1 MILFTGGGE
10 MKKFFLMS
18 LLAASLMGVSS
29 IALADLNGF
38 LSSVNR
44 QALSDIKNFNSK
56 LSSQFGVPIPDVEAI
71 VRSVPNPADA
81 FMILHLS
88 HMSHL
93 APEVVLQRY
102 QRNKGKGWGNLA
114 QQLGIK
120 PGSPEFHALK
130 RGNLAFTGVGGG
142 GAAGKGQGQGKDRKQ
157 DREKGQGK
165 GHGKD

>member
-1 MILFTGGGE
+1 MRKII
-10 MKKFFLMS
+10 LMS
-18 LLAASLMGVSS
+18 LLAASLMGASS

-38 LSSVNR
+38 LGSVNR
-44 QALSDIKNFNSK
+44 QALSDMKNFNSK
-56 LSSQFGVPIPDVEAI
+56 LSSQFGVPVPDVETI

-93 APEVVLQRY
+93 APQVVLQRY

-114 QQLGIK
+114 LELGIK
-120 PGSPEFHALK
+120 PGSAEFHALK
-130 RGNLAFTGVGGG
+130 RGDLSFNGVRGG
-142 GAAGKGQGQGKDRKQ
+142 GAVGKGKGQDSFHGKDKKQ

>member
-1 MILFTGGGE
+1 MRKII
-10 MKKFFLMS
+10 LMS
-18 LLAASLMGVSS
+18 LLAASLLGASS

-56 LSSQFGVPIPDVEAI
+56 LSSQFGVPVPDVEAI

-93 APEVVLQRY
+93 APEAVLQRY
-102 QRNKGKGWGNLA
+102 QRNKGQGWGKLA
-114 QQLGIK
+114 RELGIK
-120 PGSPEFHALK
+120 PGSAEFQALK
-130 RGNLAFTGVGGG
+130 RGNLSFNGVSGGG
-142 GAAGKGQGQGKDRKQ
+142 TVGKRQGKDSVHGKDKKQ